1 MFRWGQ
7 LLAALAAAERD
18 GIRVT
23 DEAQAMERLGHPVEL
38 VPARSDNLKITHPED
53 LVLAQAVLAGRG
65 ATDPR

>member
-1 MFRWGQ
+1 
-7 LLAALAAAERD
+7 
-18 GIRVT
+18 
-23 DEAQAMERLGHPVEL
+23 MERLGHPVEL